1 VAFKVSPR
9 TEAAQCF
16 AGKAWLK
23 GLHDKEPDMVPHEL
37 PDQQQVDDMIADLP
51 MRLVSYTEEADF
63 YCVVLQVL
71 PGYMLQNGPLHMQVR
86 SEASTSL
93 CTLPAF

>member
-1 VAFKVSPR
+1 
-9 TEAAQCF
+9 
-16 AGKAWLK
+16 
-23 GLHDKEPDMVPHEL
+23 MVPHEL